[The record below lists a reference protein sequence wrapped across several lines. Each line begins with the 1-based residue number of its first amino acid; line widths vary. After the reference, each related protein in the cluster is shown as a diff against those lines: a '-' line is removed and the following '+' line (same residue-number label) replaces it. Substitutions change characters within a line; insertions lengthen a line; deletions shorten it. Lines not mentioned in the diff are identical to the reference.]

1 MRIALEE
8 KLSEAKKEIEA
19 TEKKLFE
26 SKEEIKA
33 MEEKM
38 LEASKDMDAKIED
51 KVKLGINAYLKSLGI
66 TIGSI
71 KKLSGDEQV
80 SDNSM
85 DDHQQSL
92 SPVSLVHT
100 KMVNIIKKTRVSEV
114 DTKKK
119 KRVSVKKLQGSWAV
133 AFTFLDFL
141 LYVVCFFLSSVAS
154 IIFIII
160 LFFF

>member
-1 MRIALEE
+1 MRIAMEE
-8 KLSEAKKEIEA
+8 KLSEAKEEMEA

-26 SKEEIKA
+26 AKEEIKV
-33 MEEKM
+33 MGGKM

-100 KMVNIIKKTRVSEV
+100 KMVNIIKKTGVSEV
-114 DTKKK
+114 GTKKK
-119 KRVSVKKLQGSWAV
+119 KRHS
-133 AFTFLDFL
+133 
-141 LYVVCFFLSSVAS
+141 
-154 IIFIII
+154 
-160 LFFF
+160 